1 MIRFQGVC
9 KSFAGTEV
17 VHALDL
23 QVAPGELFGFLGP
36 NGAGKTTTIR
46 MATGM
51 LCPSSGSIS
60 IAGYDVHRDGAKVR
74 RRIGHVPDQPYL
86 YDKLTGREFLEF
98 SSALYGVEPS
108 AAEQRA
114 DALLEMFDL
123 TAHAD
128 QLCESYSHGMR
139 QKLVIASVLLHRPEV
154 IFLDEPTT
162 ALDPKSARL
171 VKDHLRSLCDH
182 GTTVFMSTHVL
193 EIAER
198 MCDRIAIIDQGRI
211 VALGT
216 CDELSRSDGH
226 TSLEEAFLAITADP
240 SEDA

>member
-1 MIRFQGVC
+1 MIRFQQVC
-9 KSFAGTEV
+9 KTFAGTEV
-17 VHALDL
+17 VHGLDL
-23 QVAPGELFGFLGP
+23 TVAPGELFGFLGP

-51 LCPSSGSIS
+51 LRPSSGTIS
-60 IAGYDVHRDGAKVR
+60 IAGFDVHRDGAQVR

-98 SSALYGVEPS
+98 SSALYGVEPAIAS
-108 AAEQRA
+108 KRSSE
-114 DALLEMFDL
+114 LLEMFDL
-123 TAHAD
+123 VPHAD

-171 VKDHLRSLCDH
+171 VKDHLVELCDQ

-198 MCDRIAIIDQGRI
+198 MCDRIAIIDRGRI

-226 TSLEEAFLAITADP
+226 ASLEEAFLAITADLD
-240 SEDA
+240 EHA